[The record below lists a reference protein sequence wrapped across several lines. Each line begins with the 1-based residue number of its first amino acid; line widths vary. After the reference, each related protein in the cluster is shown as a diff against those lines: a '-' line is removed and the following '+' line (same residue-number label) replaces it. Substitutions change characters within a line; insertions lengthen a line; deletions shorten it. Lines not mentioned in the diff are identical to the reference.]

1 MRQYRRSQGE
11 RRSHGGQSVV
21 IVANRT
27 HVAIVTPAA
36 LKFEGDAELVVA
48 PGAAGDLGAL
58 ANHAPLL
65 TTLRPGVVKVHMSA
79 AASETSTAK
88 ARAEFAVDG
97 GFMEVLPDK
106 VIILTDVAR
115 ARDEVSAEEARN
127 ELRRAEEALAQK
139 RGADD
144 KAERRAVAWAQALV
158 EVSRRPV

>member
-1 MRQYRRSQGE
+1 M
-11 RRSHGGQSVV
+11 
-21 IVANRT
+21 ANHT

-65 TTLRPGVVKVHMSA
+65 TTLRTGVVKVSMTA
-79 AASETSTAK
+79 AASESSLAGN
-88 ARAEFAVDG
+88 RAEFAVAG

-106 VIILTDVAR
+106 VIILTDLAR
-115 ARDEVSAEEARN
+115 ARGEVNVEDA
-127 ELRRAEEALAQK
+127 RAELKRAEDALAQK

-144 KAERRAVAWAQALV
+144 KAERHAVAWAQALV